1 MRTNV
6 KELLCIG
13 VVALLVGTVL
23 LPIQAVPSQA
33 SNVPRPSTLKADA
46 QYWALIVGVGI
57 YADDQEANR
66 PDMILEANDF
76 RNLLLQSPWWSADHI
91 RLLTA
96 DNATRSN
103 IMAGFR
109 WLQKNAGADDVVV
122 VYLSTHG
129 NFLPF
134 DLPPRDEA
142 DNADEIL
149 ATYWGF
155 AYNTTF
161 INDDTLNIQLN
172 QLKSNNVCLIVDSC
186 YAGGFNDHWRL
197 LKSVPEQHRVILMG
211 SCEDELSYSGG
222 FAPYLID
229 GFRGYADVNGD
240 GLVTA
245 EEAFNYSE
253 PRAEPRQTPTIYDGY
268 PGELPLTTNLVQR
281 TKTSSS
287 SSSFLQEHPSTPSP
301 QTVGSRAETA
311 VICGYVNNSG
321 GEPVVNALVT
331 VSGRIDYQQT
341 YTNTTTTDT
350 TGFYFMHAPA
360 LRVRVTVSAQG
371 YCDMTSYQFTV
382 HENNTY
388 WRNFTLVPRPT
399 ETATIR
405 GYITSAQNSTP
416 LSANVSLRW
425 TDSQGNTYQNT
436 TASDGSGYYQMN
448 VAPGQVDLDFTKD
461 GYFSASRDNMNI
473 TDGQILWVNV
483 SLNPFPA
490 ETAMVSG
497 YITDSD
503 TGAPLVGV
511 RIDIMWVDIANGH
524 EYSRGAQ
531 TNASGFFSTQ
541 MAPGELYIDVRAN
554 GYSYYDPYRHDTVDG
569 KTLWMNLSL
578 QRDSVS
584 VYIAKPLRAL
594 YLNNQRITPWSSTR
608 IIGPIEIKATSL
620 DFDYGPGGGQ
630 WQVQKVEF
638 YIDGN
643 LKATATAEPY
653 MYNWTAKTF
662 GKHTIKVVAYGFH
675 NDTAS
680 QEIEVSKFL

>member
-1 MRTNV
+1 MKTSP
-6 KELLCIG
+6 KEIFCIA
-13 VVALLVGTVL
+13 VVALLVGTVV
-23 LPIQAVPSQA
+23 LPIQVMPTQA
-33 SNVPRPSTLKADA
+33 SNIQRPSSMKADA

-91 RLLTA
+91 QLLTA
-96 DNATRSN
+96 EDATRSN

-129 NFLPF
+129 NYLPF
-134 DLPPRDEA
+134 DIPPRDEA
-142 DNADEIL
+142 DKADEIL

-155 AYNTTF
+155 AYNNTF
-161 INDDTLNIQLN
+161 INDDTINIQLN

-186 YAGGFNDHWRL
+186 YAGGFNDHWKL
-197 LKSVPEQHRVILMG
+197 LKSAPEQHRVILMG

-253 PRAEPRQTPTIYDGY
+253 PRAVPRQTPTIYDGY
-268 PGELPLTTNLVQR
+268 PGELPLTTNLVR
-281 TKTSSS
+281 KASSS
-287 SSSFLQEHPSTPSP
+287 SSSQPQERTSIPSP
-301 QTVGSRAETA
+301 HRVGILAETA
-311 VICGYVNNSG
+311 VVCGYVNNSG
-321 GEPVVNALVT
+321 GQPVANALVT

-341 YTNTTTTDT
+341 YTNTTTTDM
-350 TGFYFMHAPA
+350 TGFYFMHVPA
-360 LRVRVTVSAQG
+360 LRIRVTVSAQG

-382 HENNTY
+382 INNHTY
-388 WRNFTLVPRPT
+388 WRNFTLVPRPP
-399 ETATIR
+399 ETALIR
-405 GYITSAQNSTP
+405 GYVASAQNGTP

-425 TDSQGNTYQNT
+425 TDSQDNTYRNT
-436 TASDGSGYYQMN
+436 TVADASGFYQMN
-448 VAPGQVDLDFTKD
+448 VAPGQVDLDFAKE
-461 GYFSASRDNMNI
+461 GYFSDSRDNLNI
-473 TDGQILWVNV
+473 TDGQILWVNI
-483 SLNPFPA
+483 SLNPFPL
-490 ETAMVSG
+490 ETSTVCG
-497 YITDSD
+497 YLMDSD
-503 TGAPLVGV
+503 TGSPLIGV
-511 RIDIMWVDIANGH
+511 RIDVMWVDIANGH
-524 EYSRGAQ
+524 EYSREAQ
-531 TNASGFFSTQ
+531 TNASGFFSMP
-541 MAPGELYIDVRAN
+541 MAPGELYIDLRAN
-554 GYSYYDPYRHDTVDG
+554 GYSYYNPYRHDTIEG
-569 KTLWMNLSL
+569 ELLWLNLSL

-594 YLNNQRITPWSSTR
+594 YLNNQRIIPWSSTR
-608 IIGPIEIKATSL
+608 IIGPIEIEATSL
-620 DFDYGPGGGQ
+620 DFEYGPGGGG

-638 YIDGN
+638 YIDGA

-653 MYNWTAKTF
+653 LYNWTAKAF
-662 GKHTIKVVAYGFH
+662 GKHIIKVAAYGFH